1 MEFLKK
7 LEFDKI
13 LNKLEKYCHVEKS
26 KNMALKLGL
35 NTDVQKVKEALE
47 ETTEAVNLIQR
58 CGVLPDVYFEED
70 NHGLKILETYGV
82 LSLKSIL
89 NFTQILRLSNVL
101 KKYFDQDFID
111 KEDYQILQPIF
122 LELYTNTGIILQIEK
137 SVVDENTLDDKASKN
152 LETIRK
158 KQKNIEQD
166 IKQKLN
172 NMIHSSVYGK
182 YIQDSIVTVRNDR
195 YVIPVKQEYRS
206 RIKGF
211 VHDISSSGSTV
222 FIEPI
227 SIFELN
233 NNMADLKME
242 ESLEIEKIIKEL
254 TKLFYPY
261 VEELKK
267 DAENL
272 AKLDFIFAK
281 AKFSRDI
288 KGNEPKINDKNQII
302 LEEARHPLIDKEKVV
317 PITLSIGESYR
328 SLLITGPNTGGKTV
342 TLKTVGLLTC
352 MACSGLHIPAKK
364 TSSICVFSKIFADIG
379 DEQSIADSLSTFSAH
394 MKNIVDI
401 IKNADEK
408 TLVLVDELGSG
419 TDPVEGQALAIS
431 VLEELYK
438 RGCITIATTHYQE
451 LKKYAMIEKGFENAS
466 VEFDIQ
472 TLTPTY
478 KLLVGVPG
486 KSNAFEI
493 SKKLGL
499 KEEIIKNAQ
508 NRLEKQDV
516 EFEELVKKI
525 YQDKVQ
531 IEEEKKS
538 IDIKLKEVESL
549 RQSLKIDNTNLME
562 KQKIEIENA
571 KIEARNILLKAK
583 QEANDIIKNMEKYQN
598 NVEDKVSIK
607 KANELRGILNDK
619 IKELNINENSID
631 VVNNN
636 VNIKHDMKVL
646 VEKFGKEGIVIS
658 KSSKNNEVI
667 VQIGGMKI
675 NVPINDLKVIEERP
689 KKQKVSIH
697 SNICKSKNVKTEIN
711 VIGQSVEEACF
722 VVDKFLD
729 DCSLAKLQTVRI
741 VHGKGTG
748 KLKDGIHRLLDK
760 NSHVKSYR
768 LGTFGEGEMGVT
780 VVELK

>member
-13 LNKLEKYCHVEKS
+13 LNRLEKYCHVEKS
-26 KNMALKLGL
+26 KNMALKLSL
-35 NTDVQKVKEALE
+35 YTNIQKVKNALQ
-47 ETTEAVNLIQR
+47 ETTEAVNLTQR
-58 CGVLPDVYFEED
+58 CGTLPDVFFEED

-89 NFTQILRLSNVL
+89 NFTQILRLSNIL
-101 KKYFDQDFID
+101 KKYFNQDFIN
-111 KEDYQILQPIF
+111 KEDYPILQPIF
-122 LELYTNTGIILQIEK
+122 SELYTNTGIILQIEK
-137 SVVDENTLDDKASKN
+137 SIVDENTLDDKASKN
-152 LETIRK
+152 LELIRR
-158 KQKNIEQD
+158 KQKNIELD

-172 NMIHSSVYGK
+172 NMIHSSIYSK
-182 YIQDSIVTVRNDR
+182 YIQESIVTIRNDR

-206 RIKGF
+206 QIKGF

-288 KGNEPKINDKNQII
+288 KGNEPIINDSNQII

-317 PITLSIGESYR
+317 PITLNIGVNYK

-364 TSSICVFSKIFADIG
+364 TSSICVFNKIFADIG

-394 MKNIVDI
+394 MKNIVEI
-401 IKNADEK
+401 VKNADEK
-408 TLVLVDELGSG
+408 TLILVDELGSG
-419 TDPVEGQALAIS
+419 TDPVEGQSLAIS
-431 VLEELYK
+431 ILEELYK

-451 LKKYAMIEKGFENAS
+451 LKKYAMTESGFENAS

-508 NRLEKQDV
+508 NRLEKQDI

-531 IEEEKKS
+531 IEEEKKR

-549 RQSLKIDNTNLME
+549 RQSLEIDNTNLIE
-562 KQKIEIENA
+562 KQKSEIENA
-571 KIEARNILLKAK
+571 KIKARNILLNAK
-583 QEANDIIKNMEKYQN
+583 QEANDIIKDMEKYQKN
-598 NVEDKVSIK
+598 IEDNLSIK
-607 KANELRGILNDK
+607 KANELREDLNSK
-619 IKELNINENSID
+619 IKELSINEKTLDI
-631 VVNNN
+631 VNND
-636 VNIKHDMKVL
+636 VDIKPDMKVF
-646 VEKFGKEGIVIS
+646 VKKFGKEGVVFS

-675 NVPINDLKVIEERP
+675 NVPIGDLNIIEKESQ
-689 KKQKVSIH
+689 KQKINVH
-697 SNICKSKNVKTEIN
+697 SNISKSKNVKTEIN
-711 VIGQSVEEACF
+711 VIGQTVEEACF

-748 KLKDGIHRLLDK
+748 KLRNGIHKLLDK

>member
-7 LEFDKI
+7 LEFDII

-26 KNMALKLGL
+26 KNMALKLHL
-35 NTDVQKVKEALE
+35 FTDIQKVRNALQ

-58 CGVLPDVYFEED
+58 CGMSQNIFFEED
-70 NHGLKILETYGV
+70 KHGFKILETYGV

-89 NFTQILRLSNVL
+89 NFTQILRLSNLL
-101 KKYFDQDFID
+101 KKYFSQDFIN
-111 KEDYQILQPIF
+111 KEDYPNLQQIF
-122 LELYTNTGIILQIEK
+122 SELYTNTGIISEVEK
-137 SVVDENTLDDKASKN
+137 SVIDENTLDDKASKN
-152 LETIRK
+152 LELIRK
-158 KQKNIEQD
+158 KQKNIELD

-172 NMIHSSVYGK
+172 NMIHSNMYSK
-182 YIQDSIVTVRNDR
+182 YIQESIVTIRNDR

-206 RIKGF
+206 QIKGF
-211 VHDISSSGSTV
+211 IHDISSSGSTI

-227 SIFELN
+227 SVFELN

-267 DAENL
+267 DTENL

-288 KGNEPKINDKNQII
+288 QGNEPIINNNNQIM

-317 PITLSIGESYR
+317 PITLNIGKNYK

-364 TSSICVFSKIFADIG
+364 TSSICVFNKIFADIG

-394 MKNIVDI
+394 MKNIVEI
-401 IKNADEK
+401 IKNVDEK
-408 TLVLVDELGSG
+408 TLILLDELGSG

-431 VLEELYK
+431 ILEELYK
-438 RGCITIATTHYQE
+438 KGCITIATTHYQE
-451 LKKYAMIEKGFENAS
+451 LKKYAMTENGFENAS

-531 IEEEKKS
+531 IEEEKKIIS
-538 IDIKLKEVESL
+538 SKLEEIEKL
-549 RQSLKIDNTNLME
+549 RKALEIDNTNLIE
-562 KQKIEIENA
+562 KQKSEIENA
-571 KIEARNILLKAK
+571 KIEARNILLNAK
-583 QEANDIIKNMEKYQN
+583 QEANDIIKDMEKYQKN
-598 NVEDKVSIK
+598 IEDNLSIK
-607 KANELRGILNDK
+607 KANELREDLNSK
-619 IKELNINENSID
+619 IKELSINEKTLDI
-631 VVNNN
+631 VNND
-636 VNIKHDMKVL
+636 VDIKPDMKVF
-646 VEKFGKEGIVIS
+646 VKKFGKGGVVFS

-675 NVPINDLKVIEERP
+675 NVPIGDLNIIENEP
-689 KKQKVSIH
+689 QKQKINVH
-697 SNICKSKNVKTEIN
+697 SNISKSKNIKTEIN
-711 VIGQSVEEACF
+711 VIGQTVEEACF

-748 KLKDGIHRLLDK
+748 KLRNGIHKLLDK

>member
-7 LEFDKI
+7 LEFDII

-26 KNMALKLGL
+26 KNMALKLHL
-35 NTDVQKVKEALE
+35 FTDIQKVRNALQ

-58 CGVLPDVYFEED
+58 CGMSQNIFFEED
-70 NHGLKILETYGV
+70 KHGFKILETYGV

-89 NFTQILRLSNVL
+89 NFTQILRLSNLL
-101 KKYFDQDFID
+101 KKYFSQDFIN
-111 KEDYQILQPIF
+111 KEDYPNLQQIF
-122 LELYTNTGIILQIEK
+122 SELYTNTGIISEVEK
-137 SVVDENTLDDKASKN
+137 SAIDENTLDDKASKN
-152 LETIRK
+152 LELIRK
-158 KQKNIEQD
+158 KQKNIELD

-172 NMIHSSVYGK
+172 NMIHSNMYSK
-182 YIQDSIVTVRNDR
+182 YIQESIVTIRNDR

-206 RIKGF
+206 QIKGF
-211 VHDISSSGSTV
+211 IHDISSSGSTI

-227 SIFELN
+227 SVFELN

-267 DAENL
+267 DTENL

-288 KGNEPKINDKNQII
+288 QGNEPIINNNNQIM

-317 PITLSIGESYR
+317 PITLNIGKNYK

-364 TSSICVFSKIFADIG
+364 TSSICVFNKIFADIG

-394 MKNIVDI
+394 MKNIVEI
-401 IKNADEK
+401 IKNVDEK
-408 TLVLVDELGSG
+408 TLILLDELGSG

-431 VLEELYK
+431 ILEELYK
-438 RGCITIATTHYQE
+438 KGCITIATTHYQE
-451 LKKYAMIEKGFENAS
+451 LKKYAMTENGFENAS

-531 IEEEKKS
+531 IEEEKKIIS
-538 IDIKLKEVESL
+538 SKLEEIEKL
-549 RQSLKIDNTNLME
+549 RKALEIDNTNLMQ
-562 KQKIEIENA
+562 KQKTEIENA
-571 KIEARNILLKAK
+571 KIEARNILLEAK
-583 QEANDIIKNMEKYQN
+583 QEANDIIKNMEKYQKN
-598 NVEDKVSIK
+598 IEDSVSIK
-607 KANELRGILNDK
+607 KANELRENLNRK
-619 IKELNINENSID
+619 IKKLSTREKSMDIANNID
-631 VVNNN
+631 
-636 VNIKHDMKVL
+636 IKPDMKVF
-646 VEKFGKEGIVIS
+646 VKNFGKEGIVIS
-658 KSSKNNEVI
+658 KSLKNNEAI

-675 NVPINDLKVIEERP
+675 NVPISNLRIVENETQ
-689 KKQKVSIH
+689 KQRIDIH
-697 SNICKSKNVKTEIN
+697 SNISKSRNIKTEIN
-711 VIGQSVEEACF
+711 VIGQTVEEACF

-729 DCSLAKLQTVRI
+729 DCNLAKLKTVRI

-748 KLKDGIHRLLDK
+748 KLRNGIHKLLDK
-760 NSHVKSYR
+760 NPNVKSYR
-768 LGTFGEGEMGVT
+768 LGTFGEGDIGVT

>member
-1 MEFLKK
+1 M
-7 LEFDKI
+7 
-13 LNKLEKYCHVEKS
+13 YS
-26 KNMALKLGL
+26 
-35 NTDVQKVKEALE
+35 
-47 ETTEAVNLIQR
+47 
-58 CGVLPDVYFEED
+58 
-70 NHGLKILETYGV
+70 
-82 LSLKSIL
+82 
-89 NFTQILRLSNVL
+89 
-101 KKYFDQDFID
+101 
-111 KEDYQILQPIF
+111 
-122 LELYTNTGIILQIEK
+122 
-137 SVVDENTLDDKASKN
+137 
-152 LETIRK
+152 
-158 KQKNIEQD
+158 
-166 IKQKLN
+166 
-172 NMIHSSVYGK
+172 K
-182 YIQDSIVTVRNDR
+182 YIQESIVTIRNDR

-206 RIKGF
+206 QIKGF
-211 VHDISSSGSTV
+211 IHDISSSGSTI

-227 SIFELN
+227 SVFELN

-267 DAENL
+267 DTENL

-288 KGNEPKINDKNQII
+288 QGNEPIINNNNQIM

-317 PITLSIGESYR
+317 PITLNIGKNYK

-364 TSSICVFSKIFADIG
+364 TSSICVFNKIFADIG

-394 MKNIVDI
+394 MKNIVEI
-401 IKNADEK
+401 IKNVDEK
-408 TLVLVDELGSG
+408 TLILLDELGSG

-431 VLEELYK
+431 ILEELYK
-438 RGCITIATTHYQE
+438 KGCITIATTHYQE
-451 LKKYAMIEKGFENAS
+451 LKKYAMTENGFENAS

-499 KEEIIKNAQ
+499 KEEIIQNAK

-531 IEEEKKS
+531 IEEEKKMIS
-538 IDIKLKEVESL
+538 RKLEEIEGLRESLEVE
-549 RQSLKIDNTNLME
+549 NTNLMQ
-562 KQKIEIENA
+562 KQKTEVEDA
-571 KIEARNILLKAK
+571 KQEARNILLNAK
-583 QEANDIIKNMEKYQN
+583 QEANNIIKNMEKYQKNLEN
-598 NVEDKVSIK
+598 NLFLKNV
-607 KANELRGILNDK
+607 NELREDLNSK
-619 IKELNINENSID
+619 IKKLSISEKSVDIDNNNINVKN
-631 VVNNN
+631 
-636 VNIKHDMKVL
+636 DMKVF
-646 VEKFGKEGIVIS
+646 VKKFGKEGIVIS
-658 KSSKNNEVI
+658 KSLKNNEAI
-667 VQIGGMKI
+667 VEIGGIKI
-675 NVPINDLKVIEERP
+675 NVPITDLEIVEK
-689 KKQKVSIH
+689 KTQKQKINIH
-697 SNICKSKNVKTEIN
+697 SNISKSKNIKTEIN
-711 VIGQSVEEACF
+711 VIGQTVEEACF

-729 DCSLAKLQTVRI
+729 DCNLAKLKTVRI

-748 KLKDGIHRLLDK
+748 KLRNGIHKLLDK
-760 NSHVKSYR
+760 NPNVKSYR
-768 LGTFGEGEMGVT
+768 LGTFGEGDIGVT

>member
-7 LEFDKI
+7 LEFDII

-26 KNMALKLGL
+26 KNMALKLHL
-35 NTDVQKVKEALE
+35 FTDIQKVRNALQ

-58 CGVLPDVYFEED
+58 CGMSQNIFFEED
-70 NHGLKILETYGV
+70 KHGFKILETYGV

-89 NFTQILRLSNVL
+89 NFTQILRLSNLL
-101 KKYFDQDFID
+101 KKYFSQDFIN
-111 KEDYQILQPIF
+111 KEDYPNLQQIF
-122 LELYTNTGIILQIEK
+122 SELYTNTGIISEVEK
-137 SVVDENTLDDKASKN
+137 SVIDENTLDDKASKN
-152 LETIRK
+152 LELIRK
-158 KQKNIEQD
+158 KQKNIELD

-172 NMIHSSVYGK
+172 NMIHSNMYSK
-182 YIQDSIVTVRNDR
+182 YIQESIVTIRNDR

-206 RIKGF
+206 QIKGF
-211 VHDISSSGSTV
+211 IHDISSSGSTI

-227 SIFELN
+227 SVFELN

-267 DAENL
+267 DTENL

-288 KGNEPKINDKNQII
+288 QGNEPIINNNNQIM

-317 PITLSIGESYR
+317 PITLNIGKNYK

-364 TSSICVFSKIFADIG
+364 TSSICVFNKIFADIG

-394 MKNIVDI
+394 MKNIVEI
-401 IKNADEK
+401 IKNVDEK
-408 TLVLVDELGSG
+408 TLILLDELGSG

-431 VLEELYK
+431 ILEELYK
-438 RGCITIATTHYQE
+438 KGCITIATTHYQE
-451 LKKYAMIEKGFENAS
+451 LKKYAMTENGFENAS

-499 KEEIIKNAQ
+499 KEEIIQNAK

-531 IEEEKKS
+531 IEEEEKMIS
-538 IDIKLKEVESL
+538 RKLEEIEGLRESLEVE
-549 RQSLKIDNTNLME
+549 NTNLMQ
-562 KQKIEIENA
+562 KQKTEVEDA
-571 KIEARNILLKAK
+571 KQEARNILLNAK
-583 QEANDIIKNMEKYQN
+583 QEANNIIKNMEKYQKNLEN
-598 NVEDKVSIK
+598 NLFLKNV
-607 KANELRGILNDK
+607 NELREDLNSK
-619 IKELNINENSID
+619 IKKLSISEKSVDIDNNNID
-631 VVNNN
+631 V
-636 VNIKHDMKVL
+636 KPDMKVF
-646 VEKFGKEGIVIS
+646 VKKFGKEGIVIS
-658 KSSKNNEVI
+658 KSLKNNEAI
-667 VQIGGMKI
+667 VEIGGIKI
-675 NVPINDLKVIEERP
+675 NVPITDLEIVEK
-689 KKQKVSIH
+689 KTQKQKINIH
-697 SNICKSKNVKTEIN
+697 SNISKSKNIKTEIN
-711 VIGQSVEEACF
+711 VIGQTVEEACF

-729 DCSLAKLQTVRI
+729 DCNLAKLKTVRI

-748 KLKDGIHRLLDK
+748 KLRNGIHKLLDK
-760 NSHVKSYR
+760 NPNVKSYR
-768 LGTFGEGEMGVT
+768 LGTFGEGDIGVT

>member
-7 LEFDKI
+7 LEFDII

-26 KNMALKLGL
+26 KNMALKLHL
-35 NTDVQKVKEALE
+35 FTDIQKVRNALQE
-47 ETTEAVNLIQR
+47 RTEAVNLIQR
-58 CGVLPDVYFEED
+58 CGMSQNIFFEED
-70 NHGLKILETYGV
+70 KHGFKILETYGV

-89 NFTQILRLSNVL
+89 NFTQILRLSNLL
-101 KKYFDQDFID
+101 KKYFSQDFIN
-111 KEDYQILQPIF
+111 KEDYPNLQQIF
-122 LELYTNTGIILQIEK
+122 SELYTNTGIISEVEK
-137 SVVDENTLDDKASKN
+137 SAIDENTLDDKASKN
-152 LETIRK
+152 LELIRK
-158 KQKNIEQD
+158 KQKNIELD

-172 NMIHSSVYGK
+172 NMIHSNMYSK
-182 YIQDSIVTVRNDR
+182 YIQESIVTIRNDR

-206 RIKGF
+206 QIKGF
-211 VHDISSSGSTV
+211 IHDISSSGSTI

-227 SIFELN
+227 SVFELN

-267 DAENL
+267 DTENL

-288 KGNEPKINDKNQII
+288 QGNEPIINNNNQIM

-317 PITLSIGESYR
+317 PITLNIGKNYK

-364 TSSICVFSKIFADIG
+364 TSSICVFNKIFADIG

-394 MKNIVDI
+394 MKNIVEI
-401 IKNADEK
+401 IKNVDEK
-408 TLVLVDELGSG
+408 TLILLDELGSG

-431 VLEELYK
+431 ILEELYK
-438 RGCITIATTHYQE
+438 KGCITIATTHYQE
-451 LKKYAMIEKGFENAS
+451 LKKYAMTENGFENAS

-508 NRLEKQDV
+508 NRLEKQD
-516 EFEELVKKI
+516 EEYEELVKKI

-531 IEEEKKS
+531 IEEEKKIIS
-538 IDIKLKEVESL
+538 SKLEEIEKL
-549 RQSLKIDNTNLME
+549 RKALEIDNTNLMQ
-562 KQKIEIENA
+562 KQKTEIENA
-571 KIEARNILLKAK
+571 KIEARNILLEAK
-583 QEANDIIKNMEKYQN
+583 QEANDIIKNMEKYQKN
-598 NVEDKVSIK
+598 IEDSVSIK
-607 KANELRGILNDK
+607 KANELRENLNRK
-619 IKELNINENSID
+619 IKKLSTREKSMDIANNID
-631 VVNNN
+631 
-636 VNIKHDMKVL
+636 IKPDMKVF
-646 VEKFGKEGIVIS
+646 VKNFGKEGIVIS
-658 KSSKNNEVI
+658 KSLKNNEAI

-675 NVPINDLKVIEERP
+675 NVPISNLRIVENETQ
-689 KKQKVSIH
+689 KQRIDIH
-697 SNICKSKNVKTEIN
+697 SNISKSRNIKTEIN
-711 VIGQSVEEACF
+711 VIGQTVEEACF

-729 DCSLAKLQTVRI
+729 DCNLAKLKTVRI

-748 KLKDGIHRLLDK
+748 KLRNGIHKLLDK
-760 NSHVKSYR
+760 NPNVKSYR
-768 LGTFGEGEMGVT
+768 LGTFGEGDIGVT